1 MRPRVATGKFLVRIG
16 RFIQSLAVVVMKP
29 RDLIE
34 FTRQTYSRP
43 EDVRSWSRK
52 DLVDLGL
59 NPDEEDLLKRLPV
72 RGGRLLILG
81 VGGGREAIELAKRG
95 FEVTGIDFVP
105 GMVEN
110 AVENALER
118 GVKIQGLVQDI
129 NALDLP
135 ARSFDVIWVS
145 SGIYSSIPTK
155 KRRAVLLKRVGA
167 ALREGGYFVCIF
179 YIGMGPAPLPGGN
192 ILRKI
197 VQSLTLGNF
206 WSERGDT
213 LLANIEFIHAF
224 SSEAE
229 IRNELL
235 RGGYE
240 VLYLSFAPDR
250 GRGGAVLKPIGFGDA
265 GTGAG

>member
-1 MRPRVATGKFLVRIG
+1 MGKFLVRIG

-72 RGGRLLILG
+72 RKGRLLILG

-95 FEVTGIDFVP
+95 FEVAGIDFVP

-129 NALDLP
+129 NALDLQ

-192 ILRKI
+192 IIRKI

-250 GRGGAVLKPIGFGDA
+250 GRGGAVLRPIGFGDA
-265 GTGAG
+265 GAGAG